1 MLGGEAAVMDAPLR
15 FEVYDEGRLVVAGEL
30 AGPLEIGRQTRREDV
45 PFTTYEPEAGGTRRL
60 VIGRLD
66 ETALSRRHAR
76 LEPLGNGLVRLS
88 NLSERQPI
96 LLEGGERLEP
106 GACLERAVPL
116 RLGLGPR
123 VLGVAAGPFDEATL
137 GTLDE
142 QTVVPGSSF
151 TRLTLAGLPLPLDG
165 RVESES
171 VVRWLQHA
179 LDVLQ
184 SAATSRDFLEH
195 AARAVVEVAGL
206 DSGTALLRRGEQ
218 WEVGAYHARTGG
230 PPSHDWSPSRRVLA
244 RVCERRRTLWTQVEG
259 SSAGSLG
266 RVSAVIAAPIL
277 DRDGELIGALYGD
290 RRAERDAGDI
300 RKIEAM
306 VVELLA
312 GSVAAGL
319 ARQRDERTAL
329 EARVRFEQFFTPA
342 LSHRLQEEP
351 ELLAGR
357 DAEVTVLVADIV
369 GFSAVSERLGPT
381 RTIDWLRDTMTLLSN
396 CVLDRDGVV
405 VDYVGDEMMAMW
417 GTPGTQA
424 DHATRACAAALD
436 VLQKLP
442 ELTERWRPV
451 LGEAMRLGVG
461 ISTGPAWVGNVGS
474 ERKFKYGPLGTT
486 VNLASR
492 IQGATKYLR
501 TALVVSGATRACL
514 GPEFESRRLCTVRL
528 VNLSE
533 AIELFEVARAGE
545 AGFGSVGQLYDEAL
559 REFERGRFH
568 EATRILGE
576 VLAKQPDDGP
586 TLALMRR
593 TLGGLLGELRPFDPV
608 WELPGK

>member
-1 MLGGEAAVMDAPLR
+1 MDAPLS
-15 FEVYDEGRLVVAGEL
+15 FEVYDEGRLVVDGEL
-30 AGPLEIGRQTRREDV
+30 AGPIEIGRQTRREDE
-45 PFTTYEPEAGGTRRL
+45 PFAAYEPEAGGPRRL

-76 LEPLGNGLVRLS
+76 LEPLPGGRVRLS

-96 LLEGGERLEP
+96 VLEGGERLEP
-106 GACLERAVPL
+106 GAVVERAAPL
-116 RLGLGPR
+116 RLRLGPR
-123 VLGVAAGPFDEATL
+123 VLSVAATSAAEETL
-137 GTLDE
+137 GALDQ
-142 QTVVPGSSF
+142 QTVIPGSPSA
-151 TRLTLAGLPLPLDG
+151 RLALSELPLPFDG

-184 SAATSRDFLEH
+184 SAATSRDFLEQ

-206 DSGTALLRRGEQ
+206 DSGIALLRRDEQ

-244 RVCERRRTLWTQVEG
+244 RVCEQRRTLWTQIEG

-277 DRDGELIGALYGD
+277 DRHGELIGALYGD
-290 RRAERDAGDI
+290 RRGEHDAGDI
-300 RKIEAM
+300 RKVEAM

-312 GSVAAGL
+312 SSVAAGL
-319 ARQRDERTAL
+319 ARQREERVAL

-342 LSHRLQEEP
+342 LSRRLQEEP

-357 DAEVTVLVADIV
+357 DAEVTVLVADLV
-369 GFSAVSERLGPT
+369 GFSSVSERLGPT

-396 CVLDRDGVV
+396 CALDRDGVV

-417 GTPGTQA
+417 GTPGVQP
-424 DHATRACAAALD
+424 DHPVRACSAALD
-436 VLQKLP
+436 MLAKLP
-442 ELTERWRPV
+442 ALAERWRPV
-451 LGEAMRLGVG
+451 LGEAMRLGIG

-501 TALVVSGATRACL
+501 TPLLVSGTTRARL

-533 AIELFEVARAGE
+533 PVELFEVERSGE
-545 AGFGSVGQLYDEAL
+545 AVFGSVRQLYEEAL
-559 REFERGRFH
+559 LEFERGRFD

-576 VLAKQPDDGP
+576 VLAKDPDDGP

-593 TLGGLLGELRPFDPV
+593 TLGGLLGERRPFDPV